1 MNRVDGSGGVTWTP
15 TPRTRGLC
23 FLSPEVYSVCAPSYT
38 MDYICAA
45 IKLPSLVDLSPRE
58 TPNEA
63 MTCKFCSMAHDGP
76 QIQRVYVSDMSQ
88 EL

>member
-1 MNRVDGSGGVTWTP
+1 LDADPLNLVQGASVFSALRF
-15 TPRTRGLC
+15 TRYARLH
-23 FLSPEVYSVCAPSYT
+23 T

-63 MTCKFCSMAHDGP
+63 KTCKFCSMAHDGP